1 VALPAFLIP
10 LLAKG
15 LHLIGN
21 AALVKGKKWV
31 KEKTGVD
38 LDEGSLTS
46 EDYVKLKQYEMEH
59 EEELIKLQQE
69 DDKLELEE
77 TKVFLEDMQSA
88 RQMQMSALGQS
99 DMFSKRFVY
108 YLAMF
113 WSLATVAY
121 IGFITFSSIPE
132 ENVRFAD
139 TILGFLLG
147 TIVAQILNYFYGSSR
162 SSHSKDETFKQVIK
176 DVTRR

>member
-38 LDEGSLTS
+38 LDEDSLTS

-162 SSHSKDETFKQVIK
+162 SSHNKDETFKQVIK